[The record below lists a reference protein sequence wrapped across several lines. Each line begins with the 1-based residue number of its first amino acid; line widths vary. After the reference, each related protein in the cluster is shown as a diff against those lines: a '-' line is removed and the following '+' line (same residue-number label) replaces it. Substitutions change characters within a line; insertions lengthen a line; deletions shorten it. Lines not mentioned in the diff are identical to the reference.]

1 MKRLLTWF
9 SILAGTV
16 TLIGGLYAIDCHYAK
31 ADRLE
36 LVEQSLK
43 QYIQQ
48 NRANWL
54 QERLYMLEDRYYN
67 KEMPLSV
74 KEEFRR
80 LKNEHDAI
88 IRKLDAG

>member
-1 MKRLLTWF
+1 MKRLFTWL

-16 TLIGGLYAIDCHYAK
+16 TLIGGLYAVDCHYAK

-74 KEEFRR
+74 KEEYRR
-80 LKNEHDAI
+80 LKDEWLAI
-88 IRKLDAG
+88 TKKLQGG